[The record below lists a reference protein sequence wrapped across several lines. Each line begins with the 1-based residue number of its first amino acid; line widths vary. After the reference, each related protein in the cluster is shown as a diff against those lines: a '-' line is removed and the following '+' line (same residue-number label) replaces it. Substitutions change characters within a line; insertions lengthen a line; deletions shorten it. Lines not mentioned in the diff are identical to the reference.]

1 MISSREVGPVN
12 CRINYI
18 SSYRISKHCAENPTA
33 SSFGDNIVNRRSSL
47 PQFDFKIHCLFCG
60 KLAIEDLE
68 MKKEISKRI
77 RISNAS
83 TIEMKVTVRQKVVG
97 TPDIEAV
104 RCDDW
109 GREVLARLDSAID
122 MVSAEARYHS
132 RCYLDFCKPKKSSLP
147 VGRQRHPEKSEAFA
161 KLCNFLISNGE
172 CQFSLIEL
180 SEKLGDF
187 LLDNIENYSIKHLS
201 RLLTQLSN
209 TPGKVGT
216 VSFLE
221 NASKI
226 LSDKWYTDK
235 EDDIQLERRRIVK
248 TAAAIIREDIRST
261 VYNTISKVQEMCW
274 QPANYINSSFYV

>member
-1 MISSREVGPVN
+1 
-12 CRINYI
+12 
-18 SSYRISKHCAENPTA
+18 
-33 SSFGDNIVNRRSSL
+33 
-47 PQFDFKIHCLFCG
+47 
-60 KLAIEDLE
+60 

-83 TIEMKVTVRQKVVG
+83 TIEMKVTVRQKVLG

-209 TPGKVGT
+209 TPGTV

-226 LSDKWYTDK
+226 LSDKRYTDK

-248 TAAAIIREDIRST
+248 TACKISDQQFTTQYRKYKRCAGNLQIILTPAFTFKGDIYKSSLTNCLDISAINIVS
-261 VYNTISKVQEMCW
+261 
-274 QPANYINSSFYV
+274 